1 MVSPPWRR
9 QKPLGVEWQQ
19 KVQPNHGIDSAQS
32 QSLDSDGEIHT
43 LVCVFN
49 GSATESFESPC
60 RDPPHLSMSRAPA
73 IRASIATDLA
83 PSFRVTLPRCIFTVT
98 SLIDN
103 SFATCLFISPDAT
116 SAIT

>member
-19 KVQPNHGIDSAQS
+19 RVQPNHGFDSAQS

-49 GSATESFESPC
+49 GSATESFESVPRPASSFDVEGPRYPGQHRYGFGSQLS
-60 RDPPHLSMSRAPA
+60 RDVAAMHLHGDFADRQFV
-73 IRASIATDLA
+73 RDLL
-83 PSFRVTLPRCIFTVT
+83 VH
-98 SLIDN
+98 
-103 SFATCLFISPDAT
+103 
-116 SAIT
+116 